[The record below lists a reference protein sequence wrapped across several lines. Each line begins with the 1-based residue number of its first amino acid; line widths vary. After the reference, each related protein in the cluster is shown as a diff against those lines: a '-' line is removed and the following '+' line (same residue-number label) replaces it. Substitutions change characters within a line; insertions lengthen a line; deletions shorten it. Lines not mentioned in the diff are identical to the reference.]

1 MNIKKIIA
9 AVLCLSVLV
18 SKTASGHD
26 IIGQNQTEVTLMASA
41 SEAKEVIKIL
51 PATVNSE
58 YKQVLVDGSTTN
70 MDEGTVYRGLG
81 VITGNNSSRLLMDYK
96 AKNPKAYWEIMN
108 LLFKPDYG
116 AGLTHVKIEFGTDVN
131 SSSGTEPSIMRSE
144 DEEADV
150 TRGAGFMFA
159 DALSI
164 NPDISVDLLRWGEPK
179 WVTDAFSV
187 SQENGFKARYKWYKA
202 ALDKAYDTYG
212 IKFTHISA
220 DSNEAA
226 KVDTEWI
233 IYFADMLENETDERY
248 DYGAIKIVASDEIGS
263 WNIAKEMTKNEKLRD
278 AVDILGEHYNTWAN
292 DAVKALNKD

>member
-1 MNIKKIIA
+1 MNSKKIIA

-159 DALSI
+159 ADALSI
-164 NPDISVDLLRWGEPK
+164 NPDISVDLLRWASPSG
-179 WVTDAFSV
+179 
-187 SQENGFKARYKWYKA
+187 SQTRSPFLRKT
-202 ALDKAYDTYG
+202 ALRRATSG
-212 IKFTHISA
+212 
-220 DSNEAA
+220 
-226 KVDTEWI
+226 
-233 IYFADMLENETDERY
+233 
-248 DYGAIKIVASDEIGS
+248 
-263 WNIAKEMTKNEKLRD
+263 TKQL
-278 AVDILGEHYNTWAN
+278 
-292 DAVKALNKD
+292 

>member
-26 IIGQNQTEVTLMASA
+26 IIWQNQTEVTLMASA

-131 SSSGTEPSIMRSE
+131 SSSGTEPSIMFGR
-144 DEEADV
+144 
-150 TRGAGFMFA
+150 RG
-159 DALSI
+159 S
-164 NPDISVDLLRWGEPK
+164 
-179 WVTDAFSV
+179 
-187 SQENGFKARYKWYKA
+187 
-202 ALDKAYDTYG
+202 
-212 IKFTHISA
+212 
-220 DSNEAA
+220 
-226 KVDTEWI
+226 
-233 IYFADMLENETDERY
+233 
-248 DYGAIKIVASDEIGS
+248 
-263 WNIAKEMTKNEKLRD
+263 
-278 AVDILGEHYNTWAN
+278 
-292 DAVKALNKD
+292 

>member
-26 IIGQNQTEVTLMASA
+26 IIGQNQTEVTLRRQLQEQKRSSKSYLRRSIPNTSRYSLTAA
-41 SEAKEVIKIL
+41 QQ
-51 PATVNSE
+51 TWN
-58 YKQVLVDGSTTN
+58 
-70 MDEGTVYRGLG
+70 EGTVYRGLG
-81 VITGNNSSRLLMDYK
+81 VITGNNSSPPAHGLQSQ
-96 AKNPKAYWEIMN
+96 NPKAYWEIMN

-159 DALSI
+159 ADALSI

-187 SQENGFKARYKWYKA
+187 SQENGFKA
-202 ALDKAYDTYG
+202 ALTSG
-212 IKFTHISA
+212 
-220 DSNEAA
+220 
-226 KVDTEWI
+226 
-233 IYFADMLENETDERY
+233 
-248 DYGAIKIVASDEIGS
+248 
-263 WNIAKEMTKNEKLRD
+263 TKQL
-278 AVDILGEHYNTWAN
+278 
-292 DAVKALNKD
+292 